1 MIRSLLGIV
10 FPLNWEG
17 PRLFVAGLLI
27 KSKTHLQRSFV
38 VFRWR
43 QIFQT
48 WHFYSAH
55 KWNNVAVSLHSASA
69 KCCLQNITLWL
80 TSISHLCH
88 EIILK
93 LFSICIGFSP
103 CFSPATNAQP
113 IFHAWHII
121 KWQCQR
127 MAHHFRYY
135 SPRRHVWSSW
145 CFTPFKFRYHRFLF
159 NKLGKWSNVKPFWK
173 GAPFAFAK
181 HTDFSSISRSENCFW
196 FNLLLFQTM
205 PQQWVRRTRW
215 RLGFPF
221 EKRHHIDSITN
232 GKWH

>member
-1 MIRSLLGIV
+1 MKQCGCVSSFSQRKVLSSKYYPLAYVNFTFMSRNNIKIIFNLHWLFTLFFARHKRSTD
-10 FPLNWEG
+10 FS
-17 PRLFVAGLLI
+17 RLA
-27 KSKTHLQRSFV
+27 
-38 VFRWR
+38 
-43 QIFQT
+43 
-48 WHFYSAH
+48 Y
-55 KWNNVAVSLHSASA
+55 
-69 KCCLQNITLWL
+69 
-80 TSISHLCH
+80 
-88 EIILK
+88 
-93 LFSICIGFSP
+93 
-103 CFSPATNAQP
+103 
-113 IFHAWHII
+113 II

-127 MAHHFRYY
+127 TAHHFRYY

-196 FNLLLFQTM
+196 FNLLLFQIM